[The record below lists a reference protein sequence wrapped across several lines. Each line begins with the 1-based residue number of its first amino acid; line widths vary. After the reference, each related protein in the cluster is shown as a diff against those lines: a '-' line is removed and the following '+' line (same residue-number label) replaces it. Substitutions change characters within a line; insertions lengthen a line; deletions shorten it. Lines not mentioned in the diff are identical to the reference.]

1 MVCDLLERVGGA
13 GSHPLAAVVVEVVDL
28 GGSAGVMT
36 VHLINGAS
44 TTLVVKE
51 QVNPHVGETSVV

>member
-1 MVCDLLERVGGA
+1 M
-13 GSHPLAAVVVEVVDL
+13 DL

-36 VHLINGAS
+36 VHLVNGAS

-51 QVNPHVGETSVV
+51 QVNLHVGETSVV